1 MPLPKP
7 TGAQGSADTTDRP
20 PTLNETM
27 TFKQSW
33 IAWALPAVA
42 ALSAATAIA
51 VMSLAPN
58 FRARFGP
65 IDDHEPLSWLDGA
78 ARLSLSDYFPT
89 LLGRTEVGSFGETTR
104 FRPAYY
110 AIRVGLSV
118 LAGDNPIAWYLVS
131 VVAYV
136 ATAATLGYVTSM
148 WLRVALGTPITT
160 RKLVLLS
167 LYAGLGAS
175 LFASMP
181 SWSGVVTRLGPSEL
195 WALLGTSVAALALT
209 HLAVGDRQEW
219 WLPAL
224 LATSLA
230 ILSKENFA
238 PLALATVAVGIYR
251 SLLQMQSRHNIV
263 WGALG
268 LVPLGLLLAGVAPRL
283 TTNQS
288 DVYGQEIGTSRASSA
303 LEAVYSTYLFY
314 WGPALFL
321 LIFAT
326 LLLFWLPSTSSR
338 LSALFIAT
346 LIIIWLTWLIL
357 DGVVY
362 GGEYSLPRYWIVF
375 ESLKNIALLAV
386 FPIGVAVATRSIGG
400 LRLAGYVASAASLIT
415 IINATLGIP
424 QSITNL
430 RTESEA
436 NAAATLLYVQEVDA
450 ALDAAPMTESPS
462 FLLIVHHDI
471 DYEPVFALTTEI
483 LRSIPSARVHVDVS
497 DPLTTPAVKGLSE
510 VGNRERGLLPI
521 EGLSRALVDVCIF
534 INADPSAVEGCS
546 NDLSFRV
553 DARAM

>member
-1 MPLPKP
+1 M
-7 TGAQGSADTTDRP
+7 RV
-20 PTLNETM
+20 
-27 TFKQSW
+27 F
-33 IAWALPAVA
+33 PAFA
-42 ALSAATAIA
+42 AFSAATVTA
-51 VMSLAPN
+51 VISLAPN

-65 IDDHEPLSWLDGA
+65 IDDHEPLSWLDGG
-78 ARLSLSDYFPT
+78 ARLSVFDYLPT
-89 LLGRTEVGSFGETTR
+89 LFGETEVGSFGETTR

-118 LAGDNPIAWYLVS
+118 IAGNNPTAWYLVS
-131 VVAYV
+131 LVAYI

-148 WLRVALGTPITT
+148 WLRVALGSPMNT
-160 RKLVLLS
+160 RKLILTS
-167 LYAGLGAS
+167 IYAGLGAL

-181 SWSGVVTRLGPSEL
+181 SWSGIVTRLGPSEL

-209 HLAVGDRQEW
+209 HLALGNGKEW

-224 LATSLA
+224 LGTSLA

-251 SLLQMQSRHNIV
+251 SLQPLRSRYNIV

-268 LVPLGLLLAGVAPRL
+268 LAPLGFLLAGVTPRL

-303 LEAVYSTYLFY
+303 LEAIYSTYLLY
-314 WGPALFL
+314 WAPVLVLLLFV
-321 LIFAT
+321 T
-326 LLLFWLPSTSSR
+326 LLLFWMPGTTSQ

-346 LIIIWLTWLIL
+346 LILICLTWLIL

-386 FPIGVAVATRSIGG
+386 FPIGVAVGIRSEGR
-400 LRLAGYVASAASLIT
+400 LRLAGYVASAASLVT
-415 IINATLGIP
+415 IISATIDIP
-424 QSITNL
+424 ESITTL

-436 NAAATLLYVQEVDA
+436 NAAATLLYVQEVSA

-462 FLLIVHHDI
+462 FLIMVHHDI
-471 DYEPVFALTTEI
+471 DYEPVFALTTGI

-497 DPLTTPAVKGLSE
+497 DPLSAPAVKGLSE

-521 EGLSRALVDVCIF
+521 AGLSRELADVCIF
-534 INADPSAVEGCS
+534 INTDPSPVQGCS